1 MRPTSRAVAAWQRGA
16 GGLVGMAAEHLHR
29 RSCRV
34 GRGASRRVRKPD
46 IQRALGRGWLH
57 HRLRGVY
64 RCGPLA
70 TCAGYRGHTPP
81 PHRQSITAHPA
92 RSGFP
97 ADNSIPLDYAGTL
110 SQLQGL
116 IGGRIRVGFAHW
128 PDSDPIFGY
137 ATGYLRVATP
147 GWTLNSA
154 NPDDALGFTLTRA
167 PEGTDTI
174 GGFVISRQYF
184 HDAQTYPNGAI
195 SLHIDDLA
203 IAITPDR
210 PRA

>member
-1 MRPTSRAVAAWQRGA
+1 
-16 GGLVGMAAEHLHR
+16 
-29 RSCRV
+29 
-34 GRGASRRVRKPD
+34 
-46 IQRALGRGWLH
+46 
-57 HRLRGVY
+57 
-64 RCGPLA
+64 
-70 TCAGYRGHTPP
+70 
-81 PHRQSITAHPA
+81 
-92 RSGFP
+92 
-97 ADNSIPLDYAGTL
+97 
-110 SQLQGL
+110 
-116 IGGRIRVGFAHW
+116 VGFAHW